1 MTVRRVRF
9 ATLQGNAGQRTRADG
24 WRGKSMGS
32 GITGALLRGSLRSQS
47 AAQSRGKSHKWS
59 APCLGSDGHGDVAV
73 TLVIR
78 GRLRYS
84 SLPLGTDVISSSLA
98 AADDLHFV

>member
-1 MTVRRVRF
+1 
-9 ATLQGNAGQRTRADG
+9 
-24 WRGKSMGS
+24 MGS
-32 GITGALLRGSLRSQS
+32 GITGRYLGVTAIAKRCSVARQVAQVVSSLLRVRW
-47 AAQSRGKSHKWS
+47 SRRCG
-59 APCLGSDGHGDVAV
+59 V
-73 TLVIR
+73 TLAIR